1 MRYLPSLLAST
12 FWHVVLA
19 TPSGKRYITVAE
31 DGRLEPLLRSET
43 KRDRGHRDSARG
55 RIPGSLQERQVLE
68 AFLQEDELEL
78 NVTSNT
84 TANAAAERAPVNC
97 EWSNWTNWT
106 SCSATCGGGR
116 QKRTRAVKHREED
129 GGEPCQ
135 GNATE
140 ERACDTQVCSRD
152 CVWTA
157 WDSWAACSATCESGT
172 ASRSREVKSP
182 KQGEGRCEGN
192 SSEVRNCQQDPCPQD
207 CQFSDWDSWTSC
219 IPFCDGQQKR
229 NRSKTVENQFGGS
242 CGELEE
248 SRSCTN
254 FCLDC
259 QWSDWS
265 QYSACSK
272 TCGGG
277 ESTRWR
283 NQNFAERGKS
293 KLPGYSS
300 VGSGICPGHYDEVEI
315 YPEGDADHDRV
326 TCGLRCRE
334 DPRCA
339 GFALSTEPKRCL
351 AYNISALECQ
361 IEGTGQRYRK
371 DPWKI
376 VYGYQFKRN
385 LQCTAKPKQKAMQS
399 RQEAEAEC
407 SKDSSC
413 KGFYSPK
420 CNESVVLCLDMA
432 DQEANGGCVYEKL
445 EIGGGEQCTGTASEV
460 TACNSQICSVDCV
473 MSEWTDWT
481 PCEKCTQVR
490 RRNVTQESGAG
501 VPCGKTEEEK
511 PCGTPCV
518 DCSRSECENST
529 EVSQCTQPGNCSTNC
544 TWEDWNDWT
553 VCSASCG
560 EGSRVRFRL
569 VAKEAVGPHGAECT
583 GKPKEEEYC
592 DPGSECPVDC
602 AFNDWKE
609 WGPCEA
615 MPCGAKKVRARTQ
628 QPALYGGKACDG
640 NTSQEEECII
650 PDAKIVECDEN
661 GKPVT
666 TTTTT
671 TITSISTT
679 TLTTTTTT
687 ITSTQTTTTTSANIT
702 STVLNDSASA
712 AIAATVTVEGTEVL
726 EVSNANDFVKDTEAL
741 EAIREAIAQEAQVST
756 DAVVIISVTIVQE
769 SGASL
774 LSLGSRPRRK
784 RLESPSGRVEI
795 KYEIMPLNKTVDQ
808 VLDTLDQVD
817 TVEAVETFETA
828 LAHHNAKYVVEVSS
842 SETKAVSKEDGHTVR
857 EVHLDSAASPLVLP
871 FVPVWLQLWSL

>member
-1 MRYLPSLLAST
+1 MKHQHHR
-12 FWHVVLA
+12 
-19 TPSGKRYITVAE
+19 
-31 DGRLEPLLRSET
+31 
-43 KRDRGHRDSARG
+43 HRDSARG

-116 QKRTRAVKHREED
+116 QKRTRAVKHREE
-129 GGEPCQ
+129 EPH
-135 GNATE
+135 
-140 ERACDTQVCSRD
+140 RSVCSRD

-229 NRSKTVENQFGGS
+229 NGIRNQIQPGRFVEGNRSKTVENQFGGS

-339 GFALSTEPKRCL
+339 GFALSTEPTPGLSGLEAVPCIQHLSTGVPNRRHGPALPQGSMEDCL
-351 AYNISALECQ
+351 WLPVQEESAVHCQ
-361 IEGTGQRYRK
+361 AQAESHAIEAG
-371 DPWKI
+371 
-376 VYGYQFKRN
+376 
-385 LQCTAKPKQKAMQS
+385 S
-399 RQEAEAEC
+399 R
-407 SKDSSC
+407 
-413 KGFYSPK
+413 GR
-420 CNESVVLCLDMA
+420 
-432 DQEANGGCVYEKL
+432 
-445 EIGGGEQCTGTASEV
+445 V

-481 PCEKCTQVR
+481 PCE
-490 RRNVTQESGAG
+490 N
-501 VPCGKTEEEK
+501 
-511 PCGTPCV
+511 
-518 DCSRSECENST
+518 
-529 EVSQCTQPGNCSTNC
+529 
-544 TWEDWNDWT
+544 
-553 VCSASCG
+553 
-560 EGSRVRFRL
+560 RVRFRL

-592 DPGSECPVDC
+592 DPGSECSSNRD
-602 AFNDWKE
+602 
-609 WGPCEA
+609 
-615 MPCGAKKVRARTQ
+615 RTQ

-756 DAVVIISVTIVQE
+756 DAVVIISVTIE

-871 FVPVWLQLWSL
+871 FASWPFNSLQMLKD